1 MARVQGAAYDRSV
14 RLATL
19 AVLVVAACY
28 APQVPSGV
36 ACDDTQAC
44 PIGQHCIAGF
54 CQGSDPLAPD
64 ARAGGAGGD
73 GSVTGPDGNGALDS
87 DGDGVPDA
95 VDNCPAIANADQG
108 NEDGDA
114 LGDACDPC
122 PELAG
127 DATDSDGDGV
137 GDACDP
143 HPQAA
148 GDKLVLFE
156 GFHHGVPQGWQLVGG
171 ATQLGD
177 DLELDAGSNVAAL
190 APPATAP
197 ADGVLLAR
205 IVVESTHGTQD
216 SGTGVA
222 FGFDVNKGPQVGCEL
237 YAPQAAMTTNHGTSL
252 YDYVLGK
259 QLQGGNLAWQAGTA
273 YTVAFT
279 RKGIGYTCSAA
290 ADGAAPVTTTATTG
304 SATST
309 RLALEEFGITARIAW
324 LMVIASP

>member
-1 MARVQGAAYDRSV
+1 M
-14 RLATL
+14 RLAPWL
-19 AVLVVAACY
+19 VVVAACY

-44 PIGQHCIAGF
+44 PIGQHCIAGV
-54 CQGSDPLAPD
+54 CQGTAPLEPD
-64 ARAGGAGGD
+64 ARTGTFDGPVGGD
-73 GSVTGPDGNGALDS
+73 GSIAGLDGDGRDT
-87 DGDGVPDA
+87 DGDGVADA
-95 VDNCPAIANADQG
+95 VDNCPAVANADQA

-156 GFHHGVPQGWQLVGG
+156 GFHHGVPAGWQLVGG

-177 DLELDAGSNVAAL
+177 DIELDAGSNVAAL
-190 APPATAP
+190 APPVTAP

-222 FGFDVNKGPQVGCEL
+222 YGFDVNKGPQVSCEL

-273 YTVAFT
+273 YTVSFT
-279 RKGIGYTCSAA
+279 RKGTGYTCSAA
-290 ADGAAPVTTTATTG
+290 ADGAAPVTTTASTSSG
-304 SATST
+304 SNTK
-309 RLALEEFGITARIAW
+309 LALEEFGITARIAW
-324 LMVIASP
+324 MMVISSP